1 MYVVCL
7 EWNLFFKKTGFCQ
20 NIFQWKLVI
29 KETIPS
35 ITTKSNIAMKQQ
47 QEQLTAYTLA
57 GIFTLSLRLIVGWT
71 YFSAFWRRLVLENK
85 LIPDS
90 AGYIGEKFNH
100 FLPNSLGIKP
110 IIEYLVSTPDLL
122 WWAMVI
128 FTIVEGIVGLL
139 YMFGFFT
146 RLMSIGV
153 FSLAFGIL
161 LGSGWLGTTC
171 LDEWQIGIL
180 GVSAGFTIFLSGG
193 GKYSLDYLL
202 QSKLP
207 KNKWLVWITSGELP
221 LSIKRV
227 NKVAISGAVVLF
239 ILALYTNQV
248 FHNGV
253 WGPLHNKSVKPKIEL
268 TDAKIDNGTLS
279 FKVYRVEGVDVYGSF
294 LIGITLKEAN
304 GKVVIQKDG
313 EELAQFP
320 LTNIRNDYVAKV
332 SPGKH
337 SLIIPLGSKATLTIR
352 DNALKN
358 LPEGQYELILT
369 DISGITWKQN
379 IAIH

>member
-1 MYVVCL
+1 
-7 EWNLFFKKTGFCQ
+7 
-20 NIFQWKLVI
+20 
-29 KETIPS
+29 
-35 ITTKSNIAMKQQ
+35 MKQQ

-100 FLPNSLGIKP
+100 FLPNSIGIKP

-128 FTIVEGIVGLL
+128 FTIIEGVVGLL
-139 YMFGFFT
+139 YMLGFFT
-146 RLMSIGV
+146 RLTSIGV

-180 GVSAGFTIFLSGG
+180 GVSAGFTIFLAGG

-202 QSKLP
+202 QPKLP
-207 KNKWLVWITSGELP
+207 KNKWMVWITSGELP
-221 LSIKRV
+221 LSMKRFS
-227 NKVAISGAVVLF
+227 KVAISGAVVLF

-268 TDAKIDNGTLS
+268 SGAKVDNGNLS

-294 LIGITLKEAN
+294 LIGITLKDAN

-320 LTNIRNDYVAKV
+320 LTDIKNDYVAKV
-332 SPGKH
+332 APGKH
-337 SLIIPLGSKATLTIR
+337 SLVIPLGSKATLNIT
-352 DNALKN
+352 DKALKN
-358 LPEGQYELILT
+358 LSEGQYELILT
-369 DISGITWKQN
+369 DISGIVWKQDMIVN
-379 IAIH
+379 

>member
-1 MYVVCL
+1 M
-7 EWNLFFKKTGFCQ
+7 
-20 NIFQWKLVI
+20 
-29 KETIPS
+29 
-35 ITTKSNIAMKQQ
+35 ITQQ
-47 QEQLTAYTLA
+47 QEQSKAYVLA

-85 LIPDS
+85 LIPDG

-100 FLPNSLGIKP
+100 FLPNSIGIKP
-110 IIEYLVSTPDLL
+110 VIEYLVSTPDLL

-128 FTIVEGIVGLL
+128 FTLVEGVVGLL
-139 YMFGFFT
+139 YMLGFFT

-202 QSKLP
+202 LPKLS
-207 KNKWLVWITSGELP
+207 KNKWLVWLTSGELP
-221 LSIKRV
+221 LSIKQFS
-227 NKVAISGAVVLF
+227 KVAISGAVLLF
-239 ILALYTNQV
+239 ILTLYTNQV

-253 WGPLHNKSVKPKIEL
+253 WGPLHNKSVKPEL
-268 TDAKIDNGTLS
+268 EISNAKIQEDILT
-279 FKVYRVEGVDVYGSF
+279 FKVYRIEGADVYGSF
-294 LIGITLKEAN
+294 LIGITLKDEN
-304 GKVVIQKDG
+304 GKTILQKNG
-313 EELAQFP
+313 EELARFP
-320 LTNIRNDYVAKV
+320 LTRIKNDYVAKV
-332 SPGKH
+332 APGKH

-352 DNALKN
+352 SDVFVD
-358 LPEGQYELILT
+358 LPKGDYELILT
-369 DISGITWKQN
+369 DISGITWKEN
-379 IAIH
+379 ITVK